1 MGYSITRPAVTFNVH
16 GGGAARAYT
25 GMSGPPIV
33 TWAVTAQSGFTIT
46 KTTQLSLNV
55 QSGSYLQN
63 FAAFGPLASGGGN
76 PLSSPADPMMDPTA
90 LAGGQTYQ
98 SSRMDLMFGQKITT
112 KASLNFGY
120 QYYTNNAWAGGAA
133 GPAGPGG
140 YDGQALSAGASYE
153 IAKGLAVRAGYSA
166 IGSGFRSGSPTQFR
180 GRGIDAGVDFN
191 KSLSVTRKSALG
203 FGTGATGYADSS
215 NTIRYVWTGHVNYSY
230 EMGRSWTLG
239 AGYNRSA
246 DFFTTFGQP
255 VLLDWANVGVSGMF
269 GRRYQLSGDVG
280 VSRGDVLITA
290 GNSGYRAAIAST
302 SMRTALTRE
311 LAVSVSYSYYHYF
324 VDNGVP
330 LPPGMLSRMEQ
341 QSVRVSLEVWA
352 PLMSQVRRTNASR

>member
-1 MGYSITRPAVTFNVH
+1 MGYSITRSAVTFNVQ
-16 GGGAARAYT
+16 GGAAGRFYT

-46 KTTQLSLNV
+46 KKTQLSLNV

-63 FAAFGPLASGGGN
+63 FAAFGPLATGGGN
-76 PLSSPADPMMDPTA
+76 PLSSPADQLMDPTA

-98 SSRMDLMFGQKITT
+98 TSRLDMMLGQQITT

-120 QYYTNNAWAGGAA
+120 QYYTNNAWAGG
-133 GPAGPGG
+133 PGG
-140 YDGQALSAGASYE
+140 YDGQAISAGASYA
-153 IAKGLAVRAGYSA
+153 IAQGLSARVGYSA
-166 IGSGFRSGSPTQFR
+166 IGSGFRTGSATQFR
-180 GRGIDAGVDFN
+180 GRGLDVGVDFN

-203 FGTGATGYADSS
+203 FGTGATGYADGSGS
-215 NTIRYVWTGHVNYSY
+215 IKYVWTGHVNYSY

-239 AGYNRSA
+239 ASYNRSA

-255 VLLDWANVGVSGMF
+255 VLLDWANVGVSGLM

-280 VSRGDVLITA
+280 MSRGDVLITA
-290 GNSGYRAAIAST
+290 GNSGYKAAIGSASL
-302 SMRTALTRE
+302 RTAISRE
-311 LAVSVSYSYYHYF
+311 LAVGVTYSYYHYF

-330 LPPGMLSRMEQ
+330 LPPGMLSRIEQ
-341 QSVRVSLEVWA
+341 QSVRVSLDVWA
-352 PLMSQVRRTNASR
+352 PLMSRARRTNASR